1 MKKSLFLLMTLWC
14 LSIWADDQVP
24 GGFIEAEHEGK
35 KILFP
40 LLKSHYQVDIQ
51 GDLAQI
57 TLEQEFQ
64 NPTSTPLN
72 ASYLFPLNKDAAV
85 HAMRMRVADELVEA
99 KIRRLEE
106 AKEAFNQAKQ
116 QGKSASLLEQHRP
129 NMFTQQLANL
139 MPDLPIHITLQ
150 YVQHIERL
158 DGHYELVLPL
168 VVGPRYQPEQIKQK
182 ITKQV
187 GQWQLEALPDYPSVA
202 GLNLPKEIEQE
213 RVSIEITLDGGMPVA
228 AVSSPTHGIEIKSV
242 DKQHRSITLSN
253 GRVIDN
259 RDFELHYRLAGEQV
273 QAGLL
278 THEDERGHFFSVL
291 LEPPAIPQSEAITP
305 REMVFV
311 LDTSGSMSGDPLKAS
326 KAFMQQV
333 LHHLRPSDH
342 FRIIDFSNSPREF
355 HATPLPATAENLRRG
370 QAHVQGFQAGGGT
383 EINRAIEQALSVPVI
398 QNHLR
403 IVVFLTDGYI
413 GNEQSVLQHIQSLRG
428 SARIYALGVG
438 TGVNRYLLDE
448 MAQAGQGFVRY
459 IDPTEE
465 IEGAAQ
471 RFAER
476 LRTPILTDVS
486 IDWGNTQVE
495 QVTPA
500 RLPDLF
506 SGDSLRILGKIKQV
520 GNKSIKILGHIN
532 GQQATLPL
540 KLQLNQKTAEQSQ
553 AIPLIWA
560 KSRIVDYMREM
571 TRPNDRRF
579 SELTDEL
586 LQEKV
591 TQLGLDFSLM
601 TRWTAFIA
609 VSQKIYNEQPSA
621 SKEASVPLPMV
632 KGISQN
638 AYPTQ
643 QFHGSSAPE
652 AEEGLMLLILV
663 LAGLFW
669 WQRRQQE
676 KTVATQN
683 IGMS

>member
-1 MKKSLFLLMTLWC
+1 MKKMLFLLMILWC
-14 LSIWADDQVP
+14 LPVWAEDQVP
-24 GGFIEAEHEGK
+24 GGFIEAEHQGK

-40 LLKSHYQVDIQ
+40 LLKSHYRVDIQ
-51 GDLAQI
+51 GDLAQV
-57 TLEQEFQ
+57 TLEQEFR
-64 NPTSTPLN
+64 NPTGTPLN

-99 KIRRLEE
+99 KIHRLEE
-106 AKEAFNQAKQ
+106 AKKTFAEAKQ

-150 YVQHIERL
+150 YVQHIDRV
-158 DGHYELVLPL
+158 DSHYELVLPL
-168 VVGPRYQPEQIKQK
+168 IVGPRYQPAETAQK
-182 ITKQV
+182 TAEQV
-187 GQWQLEALPDYPSVA
+187 GLWQLEALPVYPSVA

-213 RVSIEITLDGGMPVA
+213 RVSIEIALDGGMPVS
-228 AVSSPTHGIEIKSV
+228 AVSSPTHGIEIKPV
-242 DKQHRSITLSN
+242 DEQHRNISLSN
-253 GRVIDN
+253 GRTIDN

-278 THEDERGHFFSVL
+278 THEEARGHFFSLL
-291 LEPPAIPQSEAITP
+291 LEPPAIPRSEIITP

-333 LHHLRPSDH
+333 LHHLRPSDT

-355 HATPLPATAENLRRG
+355 HAKPLPATTENLRLG

-383 EINRAIEQALSVPVI
+383 EIKRAIEQALSVPAM

-413 GNEQSVLQHIQSLRG
+413 GNEHSVLQSIQQLRG
-428 SARIYALGVG
+428 DARIYALGVG
-438 TGVNRYLLDE
+438 TAVNRYLLDE
-448 MAQAGQGFVRY
+448 MALAGQGFVRY

-465 IEGAAQ
+465 VEGAAQ
-471 RFAER
+471 SFAER
-476 LRTPILTDVS
+476 LRTPVLTDVS
-486 IDWGNTQVE
+486 IDWGDTQVE

-500 RLPDLF
+500 QLPDLF
-506 SGDSLRILGKIKQV
+506 SGDSLRLLGKIQQV
-520 GNKSIKILGHIN
+520 GQKPIKILGRIN

-540 KLQLNQKTAEQSQ
+540 KLQPGENTAEQGQ

-560 KSRIVDYMREM
+560 RSRIADHMREM
-571 TRPNDRRF
+571 TLPNDRRP
-579 SELTDEL
+579 SKLPDGAL
-586 LQEKV
+586 KEKV

-609 VSQKIYNEQPSA
+609 VSQKVYNEQPAA
-621 SKEASVPLPMV
+621 SKDVSVPLPMV
-632 KGISQN
+632 KGVSQN
-638 AYPTQ
+638 AYPQQAQ

-652 AEEGLMLLILV
+652 AEEGLLLLMLL
-663 LAGLFW
+663 LAGLYW
-669 WQRRQQE
+669 WQRRRHGE
-676 KTVATQN
+676 TPA
-683 IGMS
+683 